1 MSLLRLEIKP
11 IEETILGENGFLYE
25 EIPFYI
31 LDLPS
36 NALPSL
42 ANLEEVFGDP
52 VLNDVYIDDYDH
64 FWDKKKPKWVIEV
77 SFKPGVTDN
86 RGLCAKEALNLSSL
100 SCSFAKSGTLY
111 FFFEDH
117 KELKEYANPLIQKAE
132 LFSYE
137 DFKKRSRFQHIEKID
152 EVNFEDLNSEVEV
165 ISLDRP
171 LEELVKLSEERC
183 LALNVNEMSFLKD
196 YFNKKDVFEERK
208 AQGLPKNPTDV
219 ELEILAQSWSE
230 HCKHK
235 IFKAT
240 IKYKEDL
247 SSYEDSNSE
256 HPFKKLGNQKIEGVY
271 QSFIQKSTKDI
282 IEERGIT
289 WAKSVFKDNAGIV
302 SFENKVDLCFKV
314 ETHNSPS
321 ALDPYG
327 GALTGILGVNRD
339 ILGAGLGSRPIGNT
353 NVFCLGLPHSLSS
366 SEKKKAPKGL
376 LHPRSILK
384 GVHKGVMD
392 GGNKSGIPTV
402 NGAIHFDR
410 DYAGKPLVFCGTV
423 GVLPKVLADGRD
435 TSLKETQVGDRIFM
449 VGGAIGKDGLHGA
462 TFSSLE
468 LNESS
473 PTSAVQIGDPLT
485 QKRVTDFLLKARDL
499 GLYSSLTDNGAGGL
513 SSSVGEMAEF
523 TGGAT
528 LDLSKCPVKYEG
540 LKAWE
545 LMISESQ
552 ERMTFAVPPSKSLAF
567 KDLGKKYGVSVTD
580 IGYFHDKG
588 ALEVFHLKERVAFLD
603 LRLIHDL
610 LPPMKLEALW
620 KGPRKRNEWWKD
632 PNEASQKQFFEEEK
646 VEDILLKLL
655 SSPNIVSKEKW
666 VRQYDHE
673 VLGASHIKP
682 FVGKKGDGPSDSSSL
697 WLYPHGGEESSVI
710 QIGCGLAPKLSL
722 WDPYVMAQYAVDE
735 AVRNVVAHGGNIDQC
750 ALLDNFCWPDPVV
763 SEKNQEGLFRCGDL
777 VRASH
782 GLYDITVTYGTPLV
796 SGKDSM
802 KNDFRGLNAS
812 GEPLKISVLPTLLV
826 TAFSKSTLEHT
837 VTSDFKNQGDLI
849 YLLGDHGQGLAGSE
863 VSDFFI
869 FEDQEAQKKMEKLPS
884 INLIKNK
891 VLYRAIYKALGRGL
905 IESCHD
911 ISEGGLA
918 VALVE
923 SAIGGRLGFTLDEVE
938 WLGLSNLIGKLFGE
952 GPGRFVV
959 SIAKEN
965 EKEFLSVFKE
975 LPHSKLGTVSSL
987 PQVIFKNGHK
997 VVLNQHLDKMI
1008 EAYKKGV

>member
-1 MSLLRLEIKP
+1 MSLIRLEIRPLEKN
-11 IEETILGENGFLYE
+11 LCGEKGNLYE
-25 EIPFYI
+25 EVPFYI
-31 LDLPS
+31 LEMASKVSSD
-36 NALPSL
+36 SL
-42 ANLEEVFGDP
+42 KNVFGDP
-52 VLNDVYIDDYDH
+52 LLNEVYSKHYDVT
-64 FWDKKKPKWVIEV
+64 WDRKKPKWVMEV

-86 RGLCAKEALNLSSL
+86 KGLCAKEALNLFNTPCSL
-100 SCSFAKSGTLY
+100 AKSGTLY

-117 KELKEYANPLIQKAE
+117 KEIKDYANPLIENAN

-137 DFKKRSRFQHIEKID
+137 DFKKRNRFQHIEKID
-152 EVNFEDLNSEVEV
+152 EVKFEGPNSEVEV

-171 LEELVKLSEERC
+171 LDELMKLSADRC
-183 LALNVNEMSFLKD
+183 LALNTNEMNFLKD
-196 YFNKKDVFEERK
+196 YFNREDVSKQRKKE
-208 AQGLPKNPTDV
+208 GLPKYPTDV
-219 ELEILAQSWSE
+219 EIEILAQSWSE

-240 IKYKEDL
+240 IE
-247 SSYEDSNSE
+247 YEEELIVDEYSNVK
-256 HPFKKLGNQKIEGVY
+256 PAFKQLGRQKIEGVY

-282 IEERGIT
+282 IEDRGIT

-302 SFENKVDLCFKV
+302 SFENKIDLCFKV

-339 ILGAGLGSRPIGNT
+339 ILGAGLGSKPIGNT
-353 NVFCLGLPHSLSS
+353 NVFCLGLPYPLNKF
-366 SEKKKAPKGL
+366 EKKKAPKGL

-423 GVLPKVLADGRD
+423 GVLPKSLEDGRD
-435 TSLKETQVGDRIFM
+435 TSLKEIQNGDRIFM
-449 VGGAIGKDGLHGA
+449 AGGAIGKDGLHGA

-468 LNESS
+468 LNEKS

-485 QKRVTDFLLKARDL
+485 QKRLTDFLLKARDL

-513 SSSVGEMAEF
+513 SSSVGEMAEC

-528 LDLSKCPVKYEG
+528 LDLSKCPVKYQG

-552 ERMTFAVPPSKSLAF
+552 ERMTFAVPPSKSQTFGA
-567 KDLGKKYGVSVTD
+567 LGKKYGVSVTD
-580 IGYFHDKG
+580 IGFFHNKG
-588 ALEVFHLKERVAFLD
+588 VLEVFHLGERVAFLD
-603 LRLIHDL
+603 LPLIHDL
-610 LPPMKLEALW
+610 LPPMKLKALW
-620 KGPRKRNEWWKD
+620 KGPRKRKEWWRGLNDSSEK
-632 PNEASQKQFFEEEK
+632 EFLKEENVLE
-646 VEDILLKLL
+646 VLMRLL
-655 SSPNIVSKEKW
+655 SSPNIVSKESW

-673 VLGASHIKP
+673 VLGSTHLKP
-682 FVGKKGDGPSDSSSL
+682 FVGKEGDGPGDSSSL
-697 WLYPHGGEESSVI
+697 WLYPHGGEENSVI
-710 QIGCGLAPKLSL
+710 QIGCGLAPKISL

-735 AVRNVVAHGGNIDQC
+735 AIRNIVANGGDIDQC
-750 ALLDNFCWPDPVV
+750 ALLDNFCWPDPVS
-763 SEKNQEGLFRCGDL
+763 SEENPDGLLRCGDL

-782 GLYDITVTYGTPLV
+782 GLYDITVAYGTPLV

-802 KNDFRGLNAS
+802 KNDFRGVNTS

-826 TAFSKSTLEHT
+826 TAFSKTTLNHT
-837 VTSDFKNQGDLI
+837 VTSDFKNQDDFI
-849 YLLGDHGQGLAGSE
+849 YLLGEDGQGLAGSE
-863 VSDFFI
+863 VLDYFD
-869 FEDQEAQKKMEKLPS
+869 FEDKDLQAKLDFLPS

-891 VLYRAIYKALGRGL
+891 VLYRSIHKALGEGL

-911 ISEGGLA
+911 LSEGGLA

-923 SAIGGRLGFTLDEVE
+923 SAIGGRLGFTLDIEDYD
-938 WLGLSNLIGKLFGE
+938 GLSDLIVKLFGE

-959 SIAKEN
+959 SVSKE
-965 EKEFLSVFKE
+965 KQKDFLEVFKE
-975 LPHSKLGTVSSL
+975 LPHLKLGKVG
-987 PQVIFKNGHK
+987 PGQEVVFKNGKKEIFKHS
-997 VVLNQHLDKMI
+997 LDKMI
-1008 EAYKKGV
+1008 EAFKKGV